1 MKSEQIIGLEEKY
14 IMQTYTRFPI
24 VVDKGIGCYVFD
36 KNGKKYLDFLGGIA
50 CNPAGHGNK
59 EVANA
64 IAKQAEK
71 LLNISN
77 LYYTEQQVVLAE
89 KLVKI
94 SGLGKCFFC
103 NSGAEANETAF
114 KLARK
119 ITGKTKI
126 IAMEHAFHGRTF
138 GALAATWKMK
148 YKQPFEPLVPGFA
161 HVPYNNIDAVYS
173 AIDLNTA
180 AVIAEPIQGE
190 AGIIVPDKGY
200 LAKLKKICEEQK
212 ILLIADEVQS
222 SLRTGKFFAYQ
233 HENIKPDIV
242 TLAKGIA
249 NGVPIGICIANK
261 GLDFD
266 KGNHASTF
274 GGNSLACAAANATI
288 DFILKKKLV
297 ENAEKIGNYFIK
309 KLNEL
314 KEKKAIIKE
323 VRGKGLM
330 VAIELNKEVNPYV
343 DKCLEKGLIVNNVT
357 DTAMRFLPPLT
368 IKEKEVDECI
378 EILDE
383 VL

>member
-77 LYYTEQQVVLAE
+77 LYYTEQQVILAE

-200 LAKLKKICEEQK
+200 LAKLKKIC
-212 ILLIADEVQS
+212 
-222 SLRTGKFFAYQ
+222 
-233 HENIKPDIV
+233 
-242 TLAKGIA
+242 
-249 NGVPIGICIANK
+249 
-261 GLDFD
+261 
-266 KGNHASTF
+266 
-274 GGNSLACAAANATI
+274 
-288 DFILKKKLV
+288 
-297 ENAEKIGNYFIK
+297 
-309 KLNEL
+309 
-314 KEKKAIIKE
+314 
-323 VRGKGLM
+323 
-330 VAIELNKEVNPYV
+330 
-343 DKCLEKGLIVNNVT
+343 
-357 DTAMRFLPPLT
+357 
-368 IKEKEVDECI
+368 
-378 EILDE
+378 
-383 VL
+383 